1 MNRSRIFITGKTHKS
16 KLFYLKIWYNRYIN
30 MSETPI
36 PESKLVKSV
45 EISGDKNGFNSKSA
59 IDKFKQVVK
68 TLNTVDPVD
77 LGKKFLKNGYELIL
91 ENNTESSEYK
101 FMVKQSTQSTQSV
114 VSSPVDNN
122 VNINSDKDRVRE
134 LLKAKINNMGQLR
147 TNSNYHKAKLSSNVP
162 DEILSEYKKLLK
174 ISKMPVPEPSEILAN
189 PDQHRSIVSMVLGNN
204 LMKNL
209 PQTHPYVK
217 YFKLIAKQIGATE
230 KLPVPTQNFLNNQ
243 MDVSSLPN
251 NLEQMMKMA
260 GPVTE
265 VKGNELGMDES
276 TDTEEESN

>member
-1 MNRSRIFITGKTHKS
+1 
-16 KLFYLKIWYNRYIN
+16 